1 MAKKKEVKKSF
12 WKKFRHKYRL
22 SIYRDETFEEVL
34 NLRLTKLNVLAIVS
48 LGVLIFL
55 SIVISIIAYTPVRE
69 LIPGYPDEPTVRN
82 IYLNNFRLDS
92 LELEIAKRDAYFENL
107 RKVIGGEKPE
117 DMGHVSDVAV
127 SKANI
132 DLKQST
138 DDSVLTSMMGPQ
150 DPFSLSIIEN
160 RRTRPAFYNVLFF
173 APVKGIITNSF
184 NSLSD
189 HYGVDIV
196 AGTNDAV
203 KSTLPGTV
211 IMAGWTLETGYV
223 IEIQHADNILSIY
236 KHNAELLKRVGD
248 HVRAGEPIAI
258 VGNSGELTT
267 GPHLH
272 FELWYN
278 GTPINPEEYISF

>member
-127 SKANI
+127 SKASI